1 MIHKPTIKSCKFS
14 FLVYVD
20 PVIQRHLPGFPPY
33 HDVIANLSGCLI
45 NSHSIY
51 EVPMPRIP
59 TFINILGSMIPKN
72 VRPLPK
78 AEHWISDIDIRTI
91 NFRILT
97 LKCVL
102 I

>member
-78 AEHWISDIDIRTI
+78 AEQPSAARPG
-91 NFRILT
+91 RQR
-97 LKCVL
+97 L

>member
-1 MIHKPTIKSCKFS
+1 MVDPTI
-14 FLVYVD
+14 
-20 PVIQRHLPGFPPY
+20 QRLLPGSPPY

-59 TFINILGSMIPKN
+59 TFVNILGSMIPKN

-78 AEHWISDIDIRTI
+78 VEHQMEDLDLISVSGSI
-91 NFRILT
+91 N
-97 LKCVL
+97 
-102 I
+102 